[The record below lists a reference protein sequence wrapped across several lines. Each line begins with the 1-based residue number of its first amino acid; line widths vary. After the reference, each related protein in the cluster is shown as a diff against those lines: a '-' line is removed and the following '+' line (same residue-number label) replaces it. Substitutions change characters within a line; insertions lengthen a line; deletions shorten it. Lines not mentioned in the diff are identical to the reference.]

1 MKIKQL
7 SLAVAI
13 TLLAISCSKQ
23 DTFTPQPNDVKSES
37 TTTSVTSSI
46 GTSSESSN
54 VAYVFIEPKNKQ
66 TLIVKYLK
74 DSVPHA
80 QIPFLGFNFG
90 FGITPSNKN
99 DLLNY
104 INLKYWY
111 NGQLPA
117 VRTVNVSQSTYLID
131 SLSINNLTINDNA
144 TWITILIPVSAMNND
159 TKRLRTAYS
168 YEKNATTGALIRNG
182 SVAGFTYTM
191 NNVIFNHVINYQG
204 NRLPKGLYRL
214 YSTYPSPGLRAIL
227 NNKNDFYLQGKSAQ

>member
-13 TLLAISCSKQ
+13 TLLAISCTKQ
-23 DTFTPQPNDVKSES
+23 DVSTPQPNDVKSES
-37 TTTSVTSSI
+37 TTTLAASSV

-54 VAYVFIEPKNKQ
+54 LAYVFIEPKNKQ
-66 TLIVKYLK
+66 NLIVKFLK

-80 QIPFLGFNFG
+80 AIPFLGFNFG

-144 TWITILIPVSAMNND
+144 TWITILIPVSAMAND
-159 TKRLRTAYS
+159 TRRQTKIQIGGTGLRTSVVNLNSTIHNYTLD
-168 YEKNATTGALIRNG
+168 YTG
-182 SVAGFTYTM
+182 
-191 NNVIFNHVINYQG
+191 NN
-204 NRLPKGLYRL
+204 LPKRRYRL
-214 YSTYPSPGLRAIL
+214 YTTFVSPTMRFNLTRAGNIFIKGV
-227 NNKNDFYLQGKSAQ
+227 N

>member
-1 MKIKQL
+1 MKLKQL
-7 SLAVAI
+7 FLTVTI
-13 TLLAISCSKQ
+13 TLFAISCTKQ
-23 DTFTPQPNDVKSES
+23 DVFTPQPNDVKSEA
-37 TTTSVTSSI
+37 TTTLATSSV
-46 GTSSESSN
+46 GTSTSESSN
-54 VAYVFIEPKNKQ
+54 LAYVFIEPKNNQ
-66 TLIVKYLK
+66 TLIVNYLK

-159 TKRLRTAYS
+159 VRKQTRIQIGG
-168 YEKNATTGALIRNG
+168 TGLKT
-182 SVAGFTYTM
+182 SVVNLNSTIYNYTLDYTG
-191 NNVIFNHVINYQG
+191 NN
-204 NRLPKGLYRL
+204 LPKRRYRL
-214 YSTYPSPGLRAIL
+214 YTTFVSPTMRFNLTRAGNIFIKGV
-227 NNKNDFYLQGKSAQ
+227 N

>member
-23 DTFTPQPNDVKSES
+23 DTFTPQPNDVKSE
-37 TTTSVTSSI
+37 TTTTLAASSV

-54 VAYVFIEPKNKQ
+54 LAYVFIEPKNKQ
-66 TLIVKYLK
+66 NLIVKYLK

-80 QIPFLGFNFG
+80 TIPFLGFNFG
-90 FGITPSNKN
+90 FGITSSNKN

-144 TWITILIPVSAMNND
+144 TWITILIPVSAMAND
-159 TKRLRTAYS
+159 TRRQTKIQIGGTGLRTSVVNLNSTIHNYTLD
-168 YEKNATTGALIRNG
+168 YTG
-182 SVAGFTYTM
+182 
-191 NNVIFNHVINYQG
+191 NN
-204 NRLPKGLYRL
+204 LPKRRYRL
-214 YSTYPSPGLRAIL
+214 YTTFVSPTMRFNLTRAGNIFIKGV
-227 NNKNDFYLQGKSAQ
+227 N

>member
-1 MKIKQL
+1 MVYFKTNTMKIKQL
-7 SLAVAI
+7 SLAVSI
-13 TLLAISCSKQ
+13 TLLAISCTKQ
-23 DTFTPQPNDVKSES
+23 DVFTPQSDDIKSEA
-37 TTTSVTSSI
+37 TTTLATSSV
-46 GTSSESSN
+46 GTSSEPTN

-66 TLIVKYLK
+66 TLIVNYLK

-117 VRTVNVSQSTYLID
+117 VRTVNVSQSTYNID

-159 TKRLRTAYS
+159 ARKQTKI
-168 YEKNATTGALIRNG
+168 KIGGTGLKTSIVNLN
-182 SVAGFTYTM
+182 STIYNYTLDYTG
-191 NNVIFNHVINYQG
+191 NN
-204 NRLPKGLYRL
+204 LPKRRYRL
-214 YSTYPSPGLRAIL
+214 YTTFVSPALRFNLTRSGNIFIKGS
-227 NNKNDFYLQGKSAQ
+227 N